1 MAVARKPKNTLKFS
15 QPSSWWG
22 SRWREGLPIG
32 NGVIGADCY
41 GGAASDVLMIT
52 HGDLWWQGKDSALQ
66 DVSDKVP
73 NVRKKIAEGD
83 FLGAEK
89 ILSTELIRKGY
100 RPQLSYPLPLCDFVI
115 D

>member
-1 MAVARKPKNTLKFS
+1 MAVTRKPKNTLRFS

-22 SRWREGLPIG
+22 SQWREGLPLG
-32 NGVIGADCY
+32 NGVIGASVY
-41 GGAASDVLMIT
+41 GGAASDVIMLT

-66 DVSDKVP
+66 DVAEKVAG
-73 NVRKKIAEGD
+73 VRKKIDDGD

-100 RPQLSYPLPLCDFVI
+100 RPQLSYPLPLCDF
-115 D
+115 